1 MILNNP
7 GKMYARIN
15 KAIMIPTIK
24 KNREVK

>member
-1 MILNNP
+1 MMFNNP

-15 KAIMIPTIK
+15 KAIMIPTTK